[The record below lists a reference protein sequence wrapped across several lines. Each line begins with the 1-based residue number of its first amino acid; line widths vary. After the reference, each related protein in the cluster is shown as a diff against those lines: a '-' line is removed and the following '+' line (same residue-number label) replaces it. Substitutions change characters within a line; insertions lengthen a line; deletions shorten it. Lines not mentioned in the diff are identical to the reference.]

1 MLNKNIKGDFFGGVT
16 ASIIALPLALAF
28 GVASGAGATAGL
40 YGAIIL
46 GFFASLFG
54 GTATQISG
62 PTGPMSVVF
71 ASIVLVFANQLSVIA
86 SIVILAGIF
95 QILFGV
101 LRIGKFVKYIPYP
114 VISGFMSGIGVII
127 IILQINP
134 LLGIES
140 SSSIPKVLLNL
151 PNSFLHLNISAVFLS
166 VLTLVILY
174 LSPKKITQIIPA
186 PLIALII
193 GSLVCFSLSLDVKVI
208 GQIPTTLPDFILPEF
223 DISKYKQIVSYAI
236 TLALLGSIDTLLTS
250 LVADSITKTKHNS
263 NKELIAQGI
272 GNTLTAFVGGLPG
285 AGATMRTVINVKSGG
300 VSRFSGMFHSIS
312 LLLIMLFFA
321 PLASQ
326 IPLSVLAGILIKVG
340 IDILDY
346 KFLSILK
353 NAPRNDLI
361 TMVVVFLLTVFV
373 DLIMAVGV
381 GITLASLLTLYRI
394 SKEAKIDL
402 VSPKEESS
410 DKVYEDILVVNVDGA
425 FFFGSTSFFLES
437 ANSILDKKE
446 IIINCENVPFIDI
459 SAIFALEDMIEKFK
473 SNGVNISLV
482 LKPIHM
488 NRVKK
493 LNKINAF
500 KEVDIYES
508 LKQAVENSKFKPS

>member
-1 MLNKNIKGDFFGGVT
+1 MNIKGDFFGGVT

-71 ASIVLVFANQLSVIA
+71 ASVVLMFSNEPSVIA
-86 SIVILAGIF
+86 CVVMLAGIF

-101 LRIGKFVKYIPYP
+101 FRVGKFVKYIPYP

-127 IILQINP
+127 IILQMNP
-134 LLGIES
+134 LLGLDS
-140 SSSIPKVLLNL
+140 SSSILKILFSLPSSFAKANL
-151 PNSFLHLNISAVFLS
+151 EAVFLS
-166 VLTLVILY
+166 LLTLAILY
-174 LSPKKITQIIPA
+174 LCPKKISSIIPT

-193 GSLVCFSLSLDVKVI
+193 GSLISYFIGFDVKVI
-208 GQIPTTLPDFILPEF
+208 GEIPTSLPEF
-223 DISKYKQIVSYAI
+223 IMPKFDLYNYTKIITYAL

-250 LVADSITKTKHNS
+250 LVADSITKTKHSS
-263 NKELIAQGI
+263 NKELIGQGI
-272 GNTLTAFVGGLPG
+272 GNALVSFVGGLPG

-300 VSRFSGMFHSIS
+300 VSRFSGMFHSVS

-346 KFLSILK
+346 KFLGILK
-353 NAPRNDLI
+353 SAPRNDLI

-381 GITLASLLTLYRI
+381 GITLASLLTVYRI

-402 VSPKEESS
+402 VAPKEERSQ
-410 DKVYEDILVVNVDGA
+410 KVYEDILIVHVDGA
-425 FFFGSTSFFLES
+425 FFFGSTSFFLET
-437 ANSILDKKE
+437 ANTILDKKE
-446 IIINCENVPFIDI
+446 IIIDCSTVPFIDI
-459 SAIFALEDMIEKFK
+459 SALFALEDLIVKFN
-473 SNGVNISLV
+473 SNEIAVSLV
-482 LKPIHM
+482 LKPIHLQ
-488 NRVKK
+488 RIRK

-500 KEVDIYES
+500 NEANIYRS
-508 LKQAVENSKFKPS
+508 LKEAIDNSKFKA